1 MRRVERH
8 RGLFGRLFHGHPWL
22 YVIFVIAVGIT
33 CYTVAVNLYYFW
45 EIKQQEAHLVE
56 ERDALRQE
64 QSEMKQKISDLNDPK
79 VIEKKAREDLGLV
92 KEGEVPYIK

>member
-1 MRRVERH
+1 M
-8 RGLFGRLFHGHPWL
+8 
-22 YVIFVIAVGIT
+22 
-33 CYTVAVNLYYFW
+33 
-45 EIKQQEAHLVE
+45 VE

-92 KEGEVPYIK
+92 KDGEVPYIK